1 MTKVP
6 RKNDLVCVS
15 SSAQRELSYEE
26 VVDYGISRIQQRIQ
40 LLMKGELKRNAASDG
55 EYRSF
60 MR

>member
-40 LLMKGELKRNAASDG
+40 LLMKGELKRNAASDE